1 MKTLQSWSDYIMQL
15 HDKRIDLSLDRI
27 LPVARQMDL
36 LFLHCP
42 IITVA
47 GTNGKGSC
55 ITTLESIYSTAGY
68 RVGCYTSPELTHF
81 CERIRLSQQM
91 VDESKLL
98 QAFEQVETSRGEITL
113 SFFEFTTLAALL
125 IFKHASLDVLLL
137 EVGLGGRLDTVNII
151 DASVAVITS
160 IGLDHTEFLGDDR
173 YTIAREKAGIM
184 RQGRPV
190 ICGDQ
195 DPPESIQEVADK
207 TGAHLLKIHK
217 QFNYLVNHSK
227 KTWTWSSSNKDYDNL
242 PVPSVRCDNAAC
254 AIQAI
259 ECLQSRLP
267 VTYPSIVSGLRSV
280 YLPGRFEQQSFKQVP
295 VILDVAHN
303 PDAVR
308 ALLDKVKDL
317 VQLDQIRAVFTCAAN
332 KDIAGMVTL
341 FKPYVTHWYVA
352 PLFPDYLPGR
362 EAVGDSSEKI
372 VSVLDQ
378 LNCQF
383 TCADSVEMAFKVA
396 HNDCQFKQDQ
406 LVLVFGSFKT
416 VAAVKR
422 AASFDKDDKICLL

>member
-1 MKTLQSWSDYIMQL
+1 MQL
-15 HDKRIDLSLDRI
+15 HNKRIDLSLDRV

-36 LFLHCP
+36 LSFHCP

-81 CERIRLSQQM
+81 CERIRISQQM
-91 VDESKLL
+91 VQEPVLFE
-98 QAFEQVETSRGEITL
+98 AFEAVDTARGEIPL

-125 IFKHASLDVLLL
+125 IFKQASLDVLLL

-151 DASVAVITS
+151 DATVAVITS
-160 IGLDHTEFLGDDR
+160 IGLDHTEFLGHDR
-173 YTIAREKAGIM
+173 YAIAREKAGIM
-184 RQGRPV
+184 RQGCPV
-190 ICGDQ
+190 ISGDQ
-195 DPPESIQEVADK
+195 NPPASISETANAV
-207 TGAHLLKIHK
+207 GANLLQINQDFCVECDDLNQTWGWHSPTQQYNHLP
-217 QFNYLVNHSK
+217 
-227 KTWTWSSSNKDYDNL
+227 L
-242 PVPSVRCDNAAC
+242 PIVRLNNAAC

-259 ECLQSRLP
+259 ECLKSRLP
-267 VTYPSIVSGLRSV
+267 VTYPSIISGLRSV

-308 ALLDKVKDL
+308 ALLDNVKGL

-332 KDIAGMVTL
+332 KDIAGMVTS

-352 PLFPDYLPGR
+352 PLFPDYLPGCQ
-362 EAVGDSSEKI
+362 AAGNSSEKI
-372 VSVLDQ
+372 VSVLDR

-422 AASFDKDDKICLL
+422 AVSFDKDDKICLL